1 MDSGTSIQTGLP
13 GYPRNSHAICN
24 FKLARNECRKQN
36 SRILTGMMVVIVTVV
51 VVMVIVIMV
60 IVILKIR
67 YAEIRP
73 SNFL

>member
-51 VVMVIVIMV
+51 VMVIVIMV